1 MRAKRVLPLVFV
13 IVGLIVLT
21 VGIVVGVRTA
31 WFVHR
36 AVPAEGKVVALE
48 SRRSTGVRTRRTRPS
63 SSRTYVPI
71 FEFKDASG
79 AVHRVTET
87 VGSRPAAFASGETV
101 TVLYRPE
108 NPEQAHIKA
117 LSTLWLGTLI
127 LVPMGLGFTI
137 VGLLIFR
144 AARGSPVHS

>member
-36 AVPAEGKVVALE
+36 AIPTEGKVVALE
-48 SRRSTGVRTRRTRPS
+48 SRRSTGAGTRRTRR
-63 SSRTYVPI
+63 SSRTYVPV
-71 FEFKDASG
+71 FEFKDSSG

-127 LVPMGLGFTI
+127 LVPMGLGFAI